1 MWGVYIFW
9 LCALYVVD
17 LSLHSFKVVDM
28 VFKCMF
34 ENKIKKNYHI
44 NLKIAKLYA
53 NG

>member
-34 ENKIKKNYHI
+34 ENKIKKELSYKFKN
-44 NLKIAKLYA
+44 N
-53 NG
+53 